1 MTALLTAIRL
11 ADTAF
16 PSGGFAFSQGL
27 EPMLAEDRAA
37 GAEAVL
43 GFMREQVRLRFRT
56 ADRVALVRALEHGDD
71 EDVLAAVDRA
81 LHAASP
87 IEPHRTASLRNGA
100 ALLAAHVRLK
110 TVGALSYQQ
119 RIRADRAFGHLPV
132 VQGLV
137 FARLGLGE
145 GEAVRVAGYGLVM
158 GIAQAALRLGR
169 IGAIDAQRLIA
180 DVLVDLEAIA
190 DEPVGDAAPAS
201 FTPLSDIAAIG
212 HARHRGRLF
221 AS

>member
-1 MTALLTAIRL
+1 
-11 ADTAF
+11 
-16 PSGGFAFSQGL
+16 
-27 EPMLAEDRAA
+27 MLAEDRAA
-37 GAEAVL
+37 GADAVL
-43 GFMREQVRLRFRT
+43 GFIREQLRLRFLT
-56 ADRVALVRALEHGDD
+56 ADRVALVRALELADD
-71 EDVLAAVDRA
+71 EDALAAVDRA
-81 LHAASP
+81 FHAASP

-100 ALLAAHVRLK
+100 ALLAAHVRLG
-110 TVGALSYQQ
+110 TAGAVSYQR
-119 RIRADRAFGHLPV
+119 RIRVQRAFGHLPV

-137 FARLGLGE
+137 FGGLGLGE

-158 GIAQAALRLGR
+158 GMAQAALRLGR
-169 IGAIDAQRLIA
+169 IGAIDAQRVIA
-180 DVLVDLEAIA
+180 DALADLEAIA